1 MTLQV
6 QLVSPERILFEGEAE
21 MVIARTLDTGD
32 IAFLSGHAPFLGA
45 LDVAPVTIRPVDGD
59 DQLAAVHGGF
69 VSVSDDRGIVLS
81 DVAELSDQI
90 DEDRARRARD
100 AAEKAVQNEDDIEAD
115 AALKRAHAR
124 LAAVGGLGE

>member
-21 MVIARTLDTGD
+21 MVIARMVDTGD

-59 DQLAAVHGGF
+59 DQVAAVHGGF
-69 VSVSDDRGIVLS
+69 VSVSDDRLIVLS
-81 DVAELSDQI
+81 DIAELSGNI
-90 DEDRARRARD
+90 DEERARRARER
-100 AAEKAVQNEDDIEAD
+100 AEKAVQDEDNTEAE
-115 AALKRAHAR
+115 AALKRSHAR

>member
-69 VSVSDDRGIVLS
+69 VSVSDDRVIVLS

>member
-1 MTLQV
+1 MPLQV

-21 MVIARTLDTGD
+21 MVVARTLDAGD

-45 LDVAPVTIRPVDGD
+45 LDIGPITIRSVDGD

-69 VSVSDDRGIVLS
+69 VSVSDDRVILLS
-81 DVAELSDQI
+81 DIAELSDDI
-90 DEDRARRARD
+90 DADRARRAHER
-100 AAEKAVQNEDDIEAD
+100 AEKATDAEAD
-115 AALKRAHAR
+115 VEAEATLKRAHAR